1 MEEKRQRKT
10 VREEFAEKFIGILE
24 SEKPLQWTK
33 EWSSGGYSA
42 PYNGES
48 GRKYNGVNKF
58 VLMFQA
64 MERGWTD
71 PRYYSFRQID
81 KMDGCH
87 VRAGEKAT
95 PIEYWYVYDM
105 KEKRGMTFSEYEQFK
120 KDNPDRKDS
129 EFRITARSMYVFN
142 AAQVEGLDPLQ
153 QEEKHQL
160 EEDRLAE
167 EVINTMSENM
177 EVKLV
182 FGGDEAYYRPA
193 TDTVQL
199 PKKESFF
206 STAAY
211 VGTALHELAHATS
224 APSRL
229 DRAIVGYLEDPDKYA
244 IEELRAEIAS
254 TFVSG
259 EISLDIPEKV
269 TENHLAYVSSWLSQI
284 KEDPNVLFTAIK
296 DADKIADYMI
306 EKGRVEELREKLA
319 FVDKMP
325 QKIDGVSY
333 EIWQLKD
340 MPENKALLF
349 SDYAYASLFRLTESR
364 YDKVYEAQAGE
375 DDHTLDGIFC
385 KFNINRPEDFKG
397 HSLSASDVVVLNVDG
412 TKTAWYVDRIGF
424 KEVPG
429 FCKTQEQVEK
439 RGRAR

>member
-1 MEEKRQRKT
+1 MEEKKQRKT
-10 VREEFAEKFIGILE
+10 VREEFEEKFISILE

-64 MERGWTD
+64 MERGWMD
-71 PRYYSFRQID
+71 PRYYTFKQID
-81 KMDGCH
+81 QMDGCH

-142 AAQVEGLDPLQ
+142 AAQVEGLAPLQ
-153 QEEKHQL
+153 QEVKQP
-160 EEDRLAE
+160 EDRLAE
-167 EVINTMSENM
+167 EVIKTMSENM
-177 EVKLV
+177 EVKLA
-182 FGGDEAYYRPA
+182 FGGDEAYYKPA
-193 TDTVQL
+193 TDTVHL
-199 PKKESFF
+199 PPKELFF
-206 STAAY
+206 SIDGY
-211 VGTALHELAHATS
+211 VATALHELAHATS

-229 DRAIVGYLEDPDKYA
+229 DRPIVSHLIDPDAYA
-244 IEELRAEIAS
+244 REELLAEISACY
-254 TFVSG
+254 TSG
-259 EISLDIPEKV
+259 EIGVEIPDSV
-269 TENHLAYVSSWLSQI
+269 MENHKAYVASWLSQI
-284 KEDPNVLFTAIK
+284 KDDPNVLFAAIK
-296 DADKIADYMI
+296 GADRVADYMI

-319 FVDKMP
+319 FVEKMP
-325 QKIDGVSY
+325 KKINGVSY
-333 EIWQLKD
+333 ETWQLKD
-340 MPENKALLF
+340 TPENKALLF
-349 SDYAYASLFRLTESR
+349 SDYAYASLFRLTKSR

-375 DDHTLDGIFC
+375 DDYTLDGIFC
-385 KFNINRPEDFKG
+385 KFNINRPEDFRG
-397 HSLSASDVVVLNVDG
+397 HSLSASDVVVLNIDG
-412 TKTAWYVDRIGF
+412 KKTSWYVDRVGF

-429 FCKTQEQVEK
+429 FTKDQDQVEK